1 MEQENF
7 QKFLPGFHSLQ
18 TNSFPC
24 RKSPRQAAR
33 SLPKPLDSAYR
44 LAYYKQGAAA
54 VAGFKNQIDSGR
66 QGYLRDTDCCRAAVE
81 TLSDGQQGMSNP
93 RHSLIQYHRPE
104 MLKLE
109 RWTLFLH
116 GGRLCRRYKH
126 PPPAAGSFLARRRFF
141 CAVLRPAIIQ
151 SSHATRI
158 GRGGFAYAEGVF
170 VPGR

>member
-1 MEQENF
+1 MEQGNF

-24 RKSPRQAAR
+24 RKSPGQAAR

-109 RWTLFLH
+109 RWHEIGVYYTRASVRHACFLFLQVS
-116 GGRLCRRYKH
+116 CKQSEVSI
-126 PPPAAGSFLARRRFF
+126 PWTAAVEVPANPTMS
-141 CAVLRPAIIQ
+141 
-151 SSHATRI
+151 
-158 GRGGFAYAEGVF
+158 
-170 VPGR
+170 

>member
-81 TLSDGQQGMSNP
+81 TLSDGLNRLHRNTRCNLTQFHAEYFFGTPCKVKAQAVAETGMP
-93 RHSLIQYHRPE
+93 V
-104 MLKLE
+104 
-109 RWTLFLH
+109 LF
-116 GGRLCRRYKH
+116 
-126 PPPAAGSFLARRRFF
+126 
-141 CAVLRPAIIQ
+141 
-151 SSHATRI
+151 
-158 GRGGFAYAEGVF
+158 
-170 VPGR
+170 